1 MLLMGKPTLFQ
12 SNRTKYKL
20 ITGCNYKCYQPVPPI
35 VSLSLPKPLK
45 VNVNQSNR
53 ALERRTTYMN
63 VSWQSNLVASQKN
76 MLEYPAKA
84 RSAIVNA
91 MP

>member
-1 MLLMGKPTLFQ
+1 MVPLELAQPLLRL
-12 SNRTKYKL
+12 L
-20 ITGCNYKCYQPVPPI
+20 
-35 VSLSLPKPLK
+35 
-45 VNVNQSNR
+45 NQSNR

-63 VSWQSNLVASQKN
+63 VSWQSTLVASQKN